1 MTNSDNNNNI
11 MIPKKFS
18 IDNDKNDNINKVI
31 MWWNKDKILNKSN
44 RGSRDWYN
52 NPSIMS
58 SKEF

>member
-31 MWWNKDKILNKSN
+31 MW
-44 RGSRDWYN
+44 
-52 NPSIMS
+52 
-58 SKEF
+58 